1 MTDRVQLLGDLLQR
15 RRDIM
20 HRIQWVV
27 VAFYI
32 VLMLGP
38 VLALLLHPHGQ
49 LFSSLARFTEAVFW
63 GFWWPLVILSMML
76 FGQVWCG
83 LLCPDGMLSETA
95 SRHGRALKPPPW
107 LRRDGLALAL
117 FIVITFAND
126 ATDAHRSHWGTLL
139 SVGIP
144 SLAAVATGLVYGRGK
159 RIWCRYLCPVSSIFS
174 LLARCAVLH
183 FEVDRQSWDTAPRPV
198 PKPVDCPLLLDVR
211 RLNSNEKC
219 NMCARCSGHR
229 GAVSLALR
237 APGSEIASLGD
248 SDVRRWEAA
257 GICYV
262 LIGLGYGGAI
272 GHGDWRLIAELT
284 LGVGSFAALMLAIA
298 ALGRPA
304 LGFRLAYGLIPLAG
318 LGLFLG
324 AIEHSIAL
332 LAAEGLK
339 VAQIAPW
346 LRAGTLAAGAIWS
359 GWLLLQLTVGVPALR
374 RGFALAVSA
383 LTVGALTLLYQFAPA
398 II

>member
-1 MTDRVQLLGDLLQR
+1 MTARVQALGDLLQR
-15 RRDIM
+15 RQNVVRRM
-20 HRIQWVV
+20 QWAVV
-27 VAFYI
+27 VFYG

-38 VLALLLHPHGQ
+38 VLALLLHSGDD
-49 LFSSLARFTEAVFW
+49 LFASLARFTEALFW
-63 GFWWPLVILSMML
+63 GLWWPAVILSMML

-95 SRHGRALKPPPW
+95 SRHGRAAKPPPW

-117 FIVITFAND
+117 FVIVTFATD

-139 SVGIP
+139 SVGVL
-144 SLAAVATGLVYGRGK
+144 SLAAIATGLVYGRGK
-159 RIWCRYLCPVSSIFS
+159 RIWCRYLCPASSIFS

-183 FEVDRQSWDTAPRPV
+183 FQVDRQKWDAAPRPA

-211 RLNSNEKC
+211 RLISNEKC

-237 APGSEIASLGD
+237 APGGEIAALADGE
-248 SDVRRWEAA
+248 VRGWEAA

-272 GHGDWRLIAELT
+272 GHGDWRLIAGLT
-284 LGVGSFAALMLAIA
+284 LGTGTFAALMLAIA
-298 ALGRPA
+298 ALGRVA
-304 LGFRLAYGLIPLAG
+304 LGVRLAYGLIPLAG

-324 AIEHSIAL
+324 AIEHALAL
-332 LAAEGLK
+332 LATEGLRAEPF
-339 VAQIAPW
+339 VPW
-346 LRAGTLAAGAIWS
+346 LRAGTLTVGALWS
-359 GWLLLQLTVGVPALR
+359 GWLVLRLTADLTPLR
-374 RGFALAVSA
+374 RATAGA
-383 LTVGALTLLYQFAPA
+383 VGALTIGALALFYQFTPTV
-398 II
+398 I